1 MLVTT
6 HRRCIRA
13 PSMSR
18 LLFAH
23 LFLFYSQHTHTRTLF
38 LISLFLLLLPFL
50 LARIRSS
57 SSSHTSHP
65 SFFFASTLPF
75 FFCVFS
81 HIKTKIKNA
90 SHASLWTPFSF
101 FNSLCSF
108 FFYCTLSPFTY
119 GERHLLYCSFLLLYF
134 MLLFCDCVCFSLF
147 PTERCFFFFCY

>member
-1 MLVTT
+1 
-6 HRRCIRA
+6 
-13 PSMSR
+13 MSR

-23 LFLFYSQHTHTRTLF
+23 LFLFYSQHTHTHTLPHLSFSLTTAVPSCKDSFFEF
-38 LISLFLLLLPFL
+38 LAHQSPVFFLRVYPSLFFV
-50 LARIRSS
+50 
-57 SSSHTSHP
+57 
-65 SFFFASTLPF
+65 
-75 FFCVFS
+75 CVFS